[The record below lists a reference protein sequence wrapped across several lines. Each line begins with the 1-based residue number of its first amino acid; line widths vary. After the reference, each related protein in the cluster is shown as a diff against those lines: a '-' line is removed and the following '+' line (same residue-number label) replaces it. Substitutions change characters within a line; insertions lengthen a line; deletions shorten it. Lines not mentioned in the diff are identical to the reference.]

1 MNQFYNA
8 FVKQLLFQKN
18 VHGQDVKHEF
28 LEKVKQMLDNAKKE
42 MKDVSLD
49 AISFKNKMND
59 IYVNIELR
67 RKEADVLQKFIND
80 MHTKIRD
87 CENEIEKMK
96 IRELDLLE
104 NMSMDK
110 KERSQLKSLAIQRDF
125 LNSDLENAKQKRL
138 DADQKLSIMHA
149 YIHEYTQSFKEQ
161 HQVISNCVNKLLYL
175 MILEKRLEL
184 SIIDENNVS
193 KVFDVIDKQP
203 HVICFDDDIYMD
215 IIIKYNEYP
224 NLLKDY
230 IAKAESF
237 F

>member
-1 MNQFYNA
+1 MNQFYNE

-28 LEKVKQMLDNAKKE
+28 LEKVKQVLDNAKKE

-149 YIHEYTQSFKEQ
+149 YIHEYTQNFKEQ
-161 HQVISNCVNKLLYL
+161 HQVI
-175 MILEKRLEL
+175 
-184 SIIDENNVS
+184 
-193 KVFDVIDKQP
+193 
-203 HVICFDDDIYMD
+203 
-215 IIIKYNEYP
+215 
-224 NLLKDY
+224 
-230 IAKAESF
+230 
-237 F
+237 

>member
-87 CENEIEKMK
+87 CENEIGKMK

-149 YIHEYTQSFKEQ
+149 YIHEYTQNFKEQ

-203 HVICFDDDIYMD
+203 HVICFDNDIYMD